1 MDCFRILPVNSINP
15 AAIRTPLYKTLGID
29 AKAEEELFDSY
40 KSRYPIGR
48 IGEVTDT
55 SAAIEYLVS
64 DRASFITGLT
74 LLLDGGAII
83 AGYD

>member
-1 MDCFRILPVNSINP
+1 MFVSVNSINP
-15 AAIRTPLYKTLGID
+15 AAIRTPLYKALGID
-29 AKAEEELFDSY
+29 AKAEQELFDSY

-55 SAAIEYLVS
+55 SAAIEYLIS
-64 DRASFITGLT
+64 DQASFITGLN
-74 LLLDGGAII
+74 LPIDGGAIV